1 MVVSF
6 RSVGFFLFICWHQRL
21 IRGLCVSQVHSER
34 IGLLIVLLFFCLQK
48 LESGRRLGGEMCWWM
63 AFSALKL
70 SNPVTSFFFR
80 AGGEGRGGGKWEET
94 NCFSSSQNDSSFWD
108 SLRIRDD
115 EIQSGLYLQNSFHVI
130 KLPAS
135 WMNWTVNEI
144 NWNGGSVDRLNI
156 NIDAGAIV
164 KIHNIIDVTLN

>member
-108 SLRIRDD
+108 SFENSWRWNSIRSLSP
-115 EIQSGLYLQNSFHVI
+115 EFISCYKITSQLNELNCEWNQLERRKRRSPQHQHRCGSHCENS
-130 KLPAS
+130 
-135 WMNWTVNEI
+135 
-144 NWNGGSVDRLNI
+144 
-156 NIDAGAIV
+156 
-164 KIHNIIDVTLN
+164 